1 MVSRWIACLIILL
14 AAFVQRHAGLTSH
27 SLHHHGAP
35 YRPLEEG
42 DSKPELVV
50 RVHEEV
56 VLACDSDAQLTW
68 KHNGKTVQRNSVYHL
83 TTDTLRI
90 FRVGPQEEGLW
101 QCEERD
107 PKSKELLATRAVW
120 IVIMDAPKGSYL
132 TAEGKGKVGP
142 WFNIKE
148 NTALRI
154 RCVVEG
160 GRPSPSSF
168 EWWLQTPDGELDS
181 LANYSTGNNLQLDKI
196 SRQLHNCTVSCS
208 VSHVALPTPLNAS
221 TKLNITY
228 SPSFVISRLPGFG
241 FPLYE
246 GMAVSLKCDVDSN
259 PQASHRWM
267 KDDGDPPVPQ
277 TKDGFLNFT
286 SISREH
292 IGWYKCS
299 AQHSLGT
306 FASSGY
312 YLNVRY
318 EEILT
323 KQPPRQVEVAL
334 GGGVTLECASS
345 GVSTSGPNCW
355 GRLSGN
361 RLEAVGAGPQLR
373 LDSVLYQEAGAYRCV
388 APAKPD
394 PLLLERKAM
403 LPPDIEVVVTG
414 QPVVYPVRRNLT
426 AVGGSQLSLSVEF
439 CANPE
444 ATHAFWLTQNVV
456 LRPGQEGGGYIAQN
470 VTEGDSTHCK
480 RAALTIPEVLAE
492 HAGEYLFIV
501 RSPRGMADGT
511 VQLNVSRGSHSP
523 KRTWSSKPVLV
534 VAMPPPA
541 RPVQEEAA
549 AAVVPPRDVHDEP
562 PPKVSMMPSSRGTT
576 PLATPLVFLS
586 CSLAATKLF
595 V

>member
-1 MVSRWIACLIILL
+1 MSRWIACLIILL

-27 SLHHHGAP
+27 SLRHHGAP

-42 DSKPELVV
+42 ESKPELVV
-50 RVHEEV
+50 RLHEEV
-56 VLACDSDAQLTW
+56 VLACDSNAQLTW
-68 KHNGKTVQRNSVYHL
+68 KHNGKTVQRNSIYHL
-83 TTDTLRI
+83 SSDTLRI
-90 FRVGPQEEGLW
+90 FRVGPQEEGPW

-107 PKSKELLATRAVW
+107 SKTKDLIATRAVW

-132 TAEGKGKVGP
+132 TAEGKGRIGP
-142 WFNIKE
+142 WLGVKE
-148 NTALRI
+148 NAGLRV

-160 GRPSPSSF
+160 GRPPPSSF
-168 EWWLQTPDGELDS
+168 DWWIETPDGEQDS
-181 LANYSTGNNLQLDKI
+181 LANFSTGNELQLDKI
-196 SRQLHNCTVSCS
+196 NRQLHNCTLTCS
-208 VSHVALPTPLNAS
+208 ASHVALPAPINAS
-221 TKLNITY
+221 TKLNVTY
-228 SPSFVISRLPGFG
+228 SPSFVMSRWPGFG

-259 PQASHRWM
+259 PPATHRWM

-277 TKDGFLNFT
+277 TKDGYLNFT
-286 SISREH
+286 AISREH

-299 AQHSLGT
+299 AEHVLGT

-318 EEILT
+318 DEILT
-323 KQPPRQVEVAL
+323 KQPPRQIEVAL
-334 GGGVTLECASS
+334 GGGVTLECGAS
-345 GVSTSGPNCW
+345 GLSTSGPNCW

-394 PLLLERKAM
+394 PLLVERKAM
-403 LPPDIEVVVTG
+403 LPSPPDIEVVVTG
-414 QPVVYPVRRNLT
+414 QPVVYPIMRNLT

-444 ATHAFWLTQNVV
+444 ATHTFWLTQTVV

-470 VTEGDSTHCK
+470 VTEGDSAHCR
-480 RAALTIPEVLAE
+480 RAALTIPEVLPE

-501 RSPRGMADGT
+501 RSPRGMADGA
-511 VQLNVSRGSHSP
+511 VRLNVSRGSYTP
-523 KRTWSSKPVLV
+523 KRTWSSPVV
-534 VAMPPPA
+534 IVAAAPPA

-562 PPKVSMMPSSRGTT
+562 PPKVSVAPASSGGGRIVATSLVLFTT
-576 PLATPLVFLS
+576 RLLQLV
-586 CSLAATKLF
+586 
-595 V
+595 